1 MWGGVVEDLG
11 EAGQALVGD
20 ERGFVVTD
28 DSGEDT
34 VLVDGVGDRRAASI
48 WDEGEGGFFGEARDL
63 DMKRDDVR
71 GGLRVG

>member
-1 MWGGVVEDLG
+1 MWGGVVEGLG

-28 DSGEDT
+28 DGGEDT
-34 VLVDGVGDRRAASI
+34 VLVDSVGDRRATRI
-48 WDEGEGGFFGEARDL
+48 WGEGEGGFFGEARDL